1 MWNLFEPWS
10 LLIPFD
16 LLFWLQFSECLKD
29 LKEVFGTFQALRH
42 SREPSGKLGV
52 SCLEPSRSSFQLRS
66 LYASHPTNWP
76 NAGTLTDWEVRPF
89 FCFVGFWDFIVRCP
103 KSLGVG
109 QVPVFYMF
117 LFLCQ
122 KVRVK
127 VVACVCRL
135 LIVVHCCC
143 WTVVGCCCILPG
155 LVVCGCLYAAPWDDP
170 HLVKLIH

>member
-1 MWNLFEPWS
+1 MNPEAYLS
-10 LLIPFD
+10 HLIFSFD
-16 LLFWLQFSECLKD
+16 YNFLSAL
-29 LKEVFGTFQALRH
+29 FQALRH
-42 SREPSGKLGV
+42 SREPSV
-52 SCLEPSRSSFQLRS
+52 TWCFMCWSPAPSRQVTLCLASNELAQCWHPDRLGGETLFLFRWFLRFHCS
-66 LYASHPTNWP
+66 ICSM
-76 NAGTLTDWEVRPF
+76 
-89 FCFVGFWDFIVRCP
+89 
-103 KSLGVG
+103 SMSGVG

-117 LFLCQ
+117 LFVCQ

-127 VVACVCRL
+127 VVACACRL